1 MHGEKCYLLHKAW
14 WHLPTECIFLLINFK
29 TKQMY
34 NEHEGKLLM
43 ANTHSFKY
51 CLMFCLFANRFKPS
65 RSFFTDRSKIVSKYN
80 QEIPQSQT
88 ADNPMAPQGKA
99 T

>member
-1 MHGEKCYLLHKAW
+1 
-14 WHLPTECIFLLINFK
+14 
-29 TKQMY
+29 MY

-51 CLMFCLFANRFKPS
+51 CLMFRLFANRFKPS

-99 T
+99 TQPSQDTRKTN